1 MKPQNILAIA
11 LGILFLLPG
20 CGGNIVDWADETFSQ
35 GKINKDHEKTV
46 KPFLK
51 GIRLY
56 DQLDTLAIFDAIW
69 LSDTVRTAY
78 AQVYAK
84 MTGKDEAGY
93 IQFLRRELSANT
105 YFVSFYVL
113 SQKSIPLKDTPPLW
127 VVHLEVD
134 GKKYLP
140 AEIKAVELAAEYV
153 GFFGKRINNHKE
165 PYEVR
170 FDRKN
175 SEGVDILEGKH
186 EIKLF
191 FSSPRHYGVM
201 SWQVDEDSKIIL
213 PLPILV
219 EEEEKEEIAPV
230 IKSEKIVRKNR
241 VVGHDPEQVVL
252 TTPQREAVTSPLAK
266 ASSFLKASA
275 DFSPQMGSS
284 EDVKTVEAK
293 KEFTDYDI
301 EGSVPV
307 EDAVKS
313 GTGSLGEF
321 GGSGGGGSFVDGIE

>member
-1 MKPQNILAIA
+1 MKPYNTLAIG

-20 CGGNIVDWADETFSQ
+20 CGGNIVDWADETFYQ
-35 GKINKDHEKTV
+35 GKMNKDHEKTV

-56 DQLDTLAIFDAIW
+56 DQFDTLAIFDAIW

-84 MTGKDEAGY
+84 MIGKDENAY
-93 IQFLRRELSANT
+93 IDFLRRELSANA

-113 SQKSIPLKDTPPLW
+113 SLKSIPLTDIPPSW

-140 AEIKAVELAAEYV
+140 AEIKAVELAAEYL
-153 GFFGKRINNHKE
+153 GFFGKRVNNHKE
-165 PYEVR
+165 PYEIR
-170 FDRKN
+170 FDRKDV
-175 SEGVDILEGKH
+175 EGNDILEGKH

-201 SWQVDEDSKIIL
+201 TWQLDEENKVVL
-213 PLPILV
+213 PLPVLV
-219 EEEEKEEIAPV
+219 EEEPKEETVPV
-230 IKSEKIVRKNR
+230 IVKSQKVVRTSRAVRHDVKNASR
-241 VVGHDPEQVVL
+241 ESVVL
-252 TTPQREAVTSPLAK
+252 QEVHPVAPLQENMK
-266 ASSFLKASA
+266 LPEPSI
-275 DFSPQMGSS
+275 
-284 EDVKTVEAK
+284 
-293 KEFTDYDI
+293 YDI

-307 EDAVKS
+307 EDAVQS
-313 GTGSLGEF
+313 ATGSLGEF
-321 GGSGGGGSFVDGIE
+321 GGIGGGGGIDGIE

>member
-1 MKPQNILAIA
+1 MKPYNTLAIG

-20 CGGNIVDWADETFSQ
+20 CGGNIVDWADETFYQ

-56 DQLDTLAIFDAIW
+56 DQFDTLAIFDAIW

-84 MTGKDEAGY
+84 MIGKDEDGY
-93 IQFLRRELSANT
+93 IDFLRRELSANA

-113 SQKSIPLKDTPPLW
+113 SLKSIPLTDIPPSW

-140 AEIKAVELAAEYV
+140 AEIKAVELAAEYL
-153 GFFGKRINNHKE
+153 GFFGKRVNNHKE
-165 PYEVR
+165 PYEIR
-170 FDRKN
+170 FDRKDA
-175 SEGVDILEGKH
+175 EGNDILEDKR

-201 SWQVDEDSKIIL
+201 IWQLDEENKVIL

-219 EEEEKEEIAPV
+219 EEEPKEEIVPV
-230 IKSEKIVRKNR
+230 VVMPEKVVRTHR
-241 VVGHDPEQVVL
+241 AVRHSPEQIVF
-252 TTPQREAVTSPLAK
+252 TTPQ
-266 ASSFLKASA
+266 
-275 DFSPQMGSS
+275 Q
-284 EDVKTVEAK
+284 DVKSIQPSA
-293 KEFTDYDI
+293 YDI

-307 EDAVKS
+307 EDSIESA
-313 GTGSLGEF
+313 TGSLGEF
-321 GGSGGGGSFVDGIE
+321 GGGIGGGGGVDGIE

>member
-1 MKPQNILAIA
+1 MKPYNTLAIG

-20 CGGNIVDWADETFSQ
+20 CGGNIVDWADETFYQ

-56 DQLDTLAIFDAIW
+56 DQFDTLAIFDAIW

-84 MTGKDEAGY
+84 MIGKDEDGY
-93 IQFLRRELSANT
+93 IDFLRRELSANA

-113 SQKSIPLKDTPPLW
+113 SLKSIPLTDIPPSW

-140 AEIKAVELAAEYV
+140 AEIKAVELAAEYL
-153 GFFGKRINNHKE
+153 GFFGKRVNNHKE
-165 PYEVR
+165 PYEIR
-170 FDRKN
+170 FDRKDA
-175 SEGVDILEGKH
+175 EGNDILEDKR

-201 SWQVDEDSKIIL
+201 IWQLDEENKVIL
-213 PLPILV
+213 PLPILA
-219 EEEEKEEIAPV
+219 EEEPKEEIVPV
-230 IKSEKIVRKNR
+230 VVMPEKVVRTHR
-241 VVGHDPEQVVL
+241 AVRHSPEQIVF
-252 TTPQREAVTSPLAK
+252 TTPQ
-266 ASSFLKASA
+266 
-275 DFSPQMGSS
+275 Q
-284 EDVKTVEAK
+284 DVKSIQPSA
-293 KEFTDYDI
+293 YDI

-307 EDAVKS
+307 EDSIESA
-313 GTGSLGEF
+313 TGSLGEF
-321 GGSGGGGSFVDGIE
+321 GGGIGGGGGVDGIE

>member
-1 MKPQNILAIA
+1 MKPYNRLAIG

-20 CGGNIVDWADETFSQ
+20 CGGNIVDWADETFYQ
-35 GKINKDHEKTV
+35 GKMNKDHEKTV

-56 DQLDTLAIFDAIW
+56 DQFDTLAIFDAIW

-84 MTGKDEAGY
+84 MIGKDENAY
-93 IQFLRRELSANT
+93 IDFLRRELSANA

-113 SQKSIPLKDTPPLW
+113 SLKSIPLTDIPPSW

-140 AEIKAVELAAEYV
+140 AEIKAVELAAEYL
-153 GFFGKRINNHKE
+153 GFFGKRVNNHKE
-165 PYEVR
+165 PYEIR
-170 FDRKN
+170 FDRKDV
-175 SEGVDILEGKH
+175 EGNDILEGKH

-201 SWQVDEDSKIIL
+201 TWQLDEENKVVL
-213 PLPILV
+213 PLPVLV
-219 EEEEKEEIAPV
+219 EEEPKEETVPV
-230 IKSEKIVRKNR
+230 IVKSQKVVRTSRAVRHDVKNASR
-241 VVGHDPEQVVL
+241 ESVVL
-252 TTPQREAVTSPLAK
+252 QEVHPVAPLQENMK
-266 ASSFLKASA
+266 LPEPSI
-275 DFSPQMGSS
+275 
-284 EDVKTVEAK
+284 
-293 KEFTDYDI
+293 YDI

-307 EDAVKS
+307 EDAVQS
-313 GTGSLGEF
+313 ATGSLGEF
-321 GGSGGGGSFVDGIE
+321 GGIGGGGGIDGIE

>member
-1 MKPQNILAIA
+1 MKPYSKLVIG

-20 CGGNIVDWADETFSQ
+20 CGGNIVDWADETFYQ

-56 DQLDTLAIFDAIW
+56 DQFDTLAIFDALW

-84 MTGKDEAGY
+84 MIGKDEEGY
-93 IQFLRRELSANT
+93 IDFLRRELSANT

-113 SQKSIPLKDTPPLW
+113 SSKSIPLTDIPPLW

-140 AEIKAVELAAEYV
+140 AEIKAVELAAEYL
-153 GFFGKRINNHKE
+153 GFFGKRVNNHKE
-165 PYEVR
+165 PYEIR
-170 FDRKN
+170 FDRKDA
-175 SEGVDILEGKH
+175 EGTDILEGKH

-201 SWQVDEDSKIIL
+201 SWNVDEDIKVIL
-213 PLPILV
+213 PLPLLV
-219 EEEEKEEIAPV
+219 EEEKKEDEVPV
-230 IKSEKIVRKNR
+230 IIKSNKIVRTNR
-241 VVGHDPEQVVL
+241 AVRHDSEQEVSVTPEKEV
-252 TTPQREAVTSPLAK
+252 K
-266 ASSFLKASA
+266 AEEVKKA
-275 DFSPQMGSS
+275 
-284 EDVKTVEAK
+284 
-293 KEFTDYDI
+293 FTDYDI
-301 EGSVPV
+301 EGAVPV
-307 EDAVKS
+307 EDALES
-313 GTGSLGEF
+313 ATGSAGDF
-321 GGSGGGGSFVDGIE
+321 GGIGGGGGIDGIE

>member
-1 MKPQNILAIA
+1 MKPQNILAMA

-35 GKINKDHEKTV
+35 GKINKDHENTV

-56 DQLDTLAIFDAIW
+56 DQFDTLAIFDAIW

-84 MTGKDEAGY
+84 MMGKDEEAY
-93 IQFLRRELSANT
+93 IDFLRRELSANT

-113 SQKSIPLKDTPPLW
+113 SQKSIPLTDIPPLW
-127 VVHLEVD
+127 VVHLEID

-140 AEIKAVELAAEYV
+140 AEIKAVELAAEYL
-153 GFFGKRINNHKE
+153 GFFGKRVNNHKE
-165 PYEVR
+165 PYEIR
-170 FDRKN
+170 FDRKDV
-175 SEGVDILEGKH
+175 EGNDILEDKREIKKDAEGNDILEGKR

-201 SWQVDEDSKIIL
+201 SWNRDEDSKVIL
-213 PLPILV
+213 PLPVLI
-219 EEEEKEEIAPV
+219 EEEKKEETVPVV
-230 IKSEKIVRKNR
+230 IKSEK
-241 VVGHDPEQVVL
+241 VVQGHRAAHHDQKQVLPEKGAL
-252 TTPQREAVTSPLAK
+252 TVGEAVV
-266 ASSFLKASA
+266 SA
-275 DFSPQMGSS
+275 APQEG
-284 EDVKTVEAK
+284 VKVEQPSA
-293 KEFTDYDI
+293 YDI

-307 EDAVKS
+307 EDAIES
-313 GTGSLGEF
+313 ATGSLGEF
-321 GGSGGGGSFVDGIE
+321 GGSGGGGFVDGIE

>member
-1 MKPQNILAIA
+1 MKPYNTLAIG

-35 GKINKDHEKTV
+35 GRINKDHENTV
-46 KPFLK
+46 KPFLR

-56 DQLDTLAIFDAIW
+56 DQFDTLAIFDAIW

-84 MTGKDEAGY
+84 MMGKDEEAY
-93 IQFLRRELSANT
+93 IDFLRRELSANT

-113 SQKSIPLKDTPPLW
+113 SQKSIPLTDLPPLW

-140 AEIKAVELAAEYV
+140 AEIKAVELAAEYL
-153 GFFGKRINNHKE
+153 GFFGKRVNNHKE
-165 PYEVR
+165 PYEIR
-170 FDRKN
+170 FDRKDA
-175 SEGVDILEGKH
+175 EGIDILEGKR

-201 SWQVDEDSKIIL
+201 SWNIDEDSKIIL
-213 PLPILV
+213 PLPVLI
-219 EEEEKEEIAPV
+219 EEEKKEEIVPV
-230 IKSEKIVRKNR
+230 IIKSEKVVRAHR
-241 VVGHDPEQVVL
+241 VVRHNLEHVVL
-252 TTPQREAVTSPLAK
+252 TTPQ
-266 ASSFLKASA
+266 
-275 DFSPQMGSS
+275 
-284 EDVKTVEAK
+284 EDVKTADVK

-307 EDAVKS
+307 EDAIES
-313 GTGSLGEF
+313 ATGSLGEF
-321 GGSGGGGSFVDGIE
+321 GGIGGGGGVDGIE